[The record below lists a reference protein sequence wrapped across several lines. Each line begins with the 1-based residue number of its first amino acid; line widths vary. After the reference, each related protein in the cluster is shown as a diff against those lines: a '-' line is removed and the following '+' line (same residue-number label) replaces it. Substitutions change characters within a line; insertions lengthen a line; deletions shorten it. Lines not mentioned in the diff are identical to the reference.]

1 LKPYGKKIGR
11 GLKGSRFLDNG
22 CPCCG
27 REHDHK
33 GATRQALNKEIVD
46 ILKEQIK
53 AEEEERLKSRL
64 EAMEFSRRL
73 RF

>member
-33 GATRQALNKEIVD
+33 GATRQKAKQE
-46 ILKEQIK
+46 ILKEVPITRSDR
-53 AEEEERLKSRL
+53 EL
-64 EAMEFSRRL
+64 L
-73 RF
+73 RKYSGRKVSS